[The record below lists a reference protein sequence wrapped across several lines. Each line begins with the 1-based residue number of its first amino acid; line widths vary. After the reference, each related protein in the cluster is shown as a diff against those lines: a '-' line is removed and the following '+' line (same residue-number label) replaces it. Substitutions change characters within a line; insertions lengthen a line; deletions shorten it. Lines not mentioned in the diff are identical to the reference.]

1 LAWQARTGI
10 AISVGGGSLRI
21 TTRCLRR
28 GTGPIDTAQA
38 RAPRERTWTPR
49 PPWNRPR
56 TWSSDAAPVPTG
68 FFFLRF
74 FRRLGFVRDAGR
86 APAVV
91 DSAYFWDSAMLEE
104 NRLLMSFC
112 HVYRV
117 ISPGRSVL

>member
-1 LAWQARTGI
+1 VRRANVRG
-10 AISVGGGSLRI
+10 
-21 TTRCLRR
+21 RR
-28 GTGPIDTAQA
+28 GRHGTGRGRGPLT
-38 RAPRERTWTPR
+38 
-49 PPWNRPR
+49 RPR
-56 TWSSDAAPVPTG
+56 FRRV